1 MMFTLSDLITAKYV
15 SRMKG
20 IQFILNYQY
29 SISLILELLLLQINK
44 NILPFKYDSTWL
56 AYMADII

>member
-1 MMFTLSDLITAKYV
+1 MMFTLSDPITAKYV

-29 SISLILELLLLQINK
+29 SISLIPELLLPQIT
-44 NILPFKYDSTWL
+44 NILPLKYDSTWL